1 MEKRIHLHVLTGE
14 GPAIE
19 DEATSII
26 APAELGALGI
36 LYNHAPLVTTLQ
48 PGPLKWRTLSGEWK
62 VANIGSGLLEIAH
75 NQLTILTN
83 TVTIL
88 QTHETSPLAHA

>member
-1 MEKRIHLHVLTGE
+1 MDKRIHMQVLTSE

-62 VANIGSGLLEIAH
+62 SAKLGTGLLEIAH
-75 NQLTILTN
+75 NRLTILTN
-83 TVTIL
+83 HVN
-88 QTHETSPLAHA
+88 